1 MNTNMLQTTPRKSKN
16 FNIKKITPPSVRQ
29 PKLTKQDSFKSQSSR
44 NSKSPSSST
53 QTSQTIIKY
62 DRVITQPPKIKHPDR
77 RQTFT
82 VIDQEKQSPRVQ
94 KGKSMTKLLPIFE
107 RQPIMRKTVVSKT
120 FRGLLNQGQ
129 TQYISDHEL
138 QRSHVRKLDFK
149 LRGFNIGEK
158 GFDVELQKMISQMD
172 NQSLIDLCINGDK
185 DHKLKDIGIAQ
196 LIFNFQNNG
205 KRIVGLDLKLK
216 QVLLYYIKYY
226 VLIIKLIYIFKLSWN
241 EITDIG
247 VKHIG
252 NGLTYLTNLR
262 SLKLN
267 LGHNKFGSKSA
278 SCLASG
284 IKSLIHLKHLEID
297 ITNYGDELKMMDE
310 GVTTIIQS
318 FGYLKHL
325 RNLKFIV
332 QGQQITTQVFD
343 SLLNQL
349 SQTKKLASLEIDMDF
364 GRYEEYLGIQAQ
376 KLQQLLDICP
386 NLVNLKISRI
396 SLNQNTKLQRS
407 QFFLKL
413 FKQEFLNQISIQYT
427 NGYQFLNSDA
437 NFVDFKKQL
446 QEKRKTCMQL
456 IGFQHILSKHL
467 QDPKL
472 IIDDLYDVNS
482 NNEQ

>member
-1 MNTNMLQTTPRKSKN
+1 MNMLQTTPRKSKN
-16 FNIKKITPPSVRQ
+16 FSIKKITPPSVRQ
-29 PKLTKQDSFKSQSSR
+29 PKLTKQDSFKSSSSR
-44 NSKSPSSST
+44 NSKSPGSST

-62 DRVITQPPKIKHPDR
+62 DSIITQPPKIKHPDR

-82 VIDQEKQSPRVQ
+82 VIDQEKQSPRIQ
-94 KGKSMTKLLPIFE
+94 ISKKGKSMTKLLPIFE

-120 FRGLLNQGQ
+120 FRGFINQIQG
-129 TQYISDHEL
+129 QYISDYEL
-138 QRSHVRKLDFK
+138 QKSQIRKLDFK

-158 GFDVELQKMISQMD
+158 GFDVELQKMISLME
-172 NQSLIDLCINGDK
+172 NQNLIDLCIHGDK
-185 DHKLKDIGIAQ
+185 DHKLRDIGVAQ

-205 KRIVGLDLKLK
+205 KRIVCLDLKLN
-216 QVLLYYIKYY
+216 
-226 VLIIKLIYIFKLSWN
+226 WN

-252 NGLTYLTNLR
+252 NGLTYLINLR

-278 SCLASG
+278 SCLAQG

-297 ITNYGDELKMMDE
+297 ITNYGDDLKMMDE
-310 GVTTIIQS
+310 GVNTIIQS
-318 FGYLKHL
+318 FGSLKHL

-343 SLLNQL
+343 SLLNSL
-349 SQTKKLASLEIDMDF
+349 SQTKKLASIEIDMDF

-376 KLQQLLDICP
+376 KLQQLLDLCP

-396 SLNQNTKLQRS
+396 SLTQNTKLQRS

-413 FKQEFLNQISIQYT
+413 FKQEFLNQVSIQFT

-446 QEKRKTCMQL
+446 QEKRKTCIQL
-456 IGFQHILSKHL
+456 IGFKHVLSKHL
-467 QDPKL
+467 VDPQI
-472 IIDDLYDVNS
+472 IIDDLYDVDTNIKD
-482 NNEQ
+482 E

>member
-1 MNTNMLQTTPRKSKN
+1 MNMLQATPRKSKN
-16 FNIKKITPPSVRQ
+16 FSIKKITPPSVRQ
-29 PKLTKQDSFKSQSSR
+29 PKLTKQDSFKSSSSR
-44 NSKSPSSST
+44 NSKSPGSST

-62 DRVITQPPKIKHPDR
+62 DRIITQPPRIKHLNR

-82 VIDQEKQSPRVQ
+82 VIDQEKQSPRDQLQ
-94 KGKSMTKLLPIFE
+94 KKGQSMSKLLPIFE

-120 FRGLLNQGQ
+120 FKGFLNQGQ
-129 TQYISDHEL
+129 TQYISDHDL
-138 QRSHVRKLDFK
+138 QRSQISKLDFK

-158 GFDVELQKMISQMD
+158 GFDVELQKMVSMMD
-172 NQSLIDLCINGDK
+172 NQNLIDLCIHADK

-205 KRIVGLDLKLK
+205 KRIVCLDLKLNW
-216 QVLLYYIKYY
+216 
-226 VLIIKLIYIFKLSWN
+226 S

-252 NGLTYLTNLR
+252 NGLTYLINLR

-297 ITNYGDELKMMDE
+297 ITNYRDELKMMDE
-310 GVTTIIQS
+310 GVNTLIQS
-318 FGYLKHL
+318 FGSLKHL

-332 QGQQITTQVFD
+332 QGQQITTYVFD
-343 SLLNQL
+343 SLLNSL
-349 SQTKKLASLEIDMDF
+349 SQTKKLASLEVDMDF
-364 GRYEEYLGIQAQ
+364 GKYEEYLGIQAQ
-376 KLQQLLDICP
+376 KLQQLLDVCP

-396 SLNQNTKLQRS
+396 SLTQNTKLQRS

-413 FKQEFLNQISIQYT
+413 FKQQYLNQVSIQFT

-446 QEKRKTCMQL
+446 QEKRKTCIQL
-456 IGFQHILSKHL
+456 IGFKHVLSKYL
-467 QDPKL
+467 EDPQM
-472 IIDDLYDVNS
+472 IIDDLYDVSFNS
-482 NNEQ
+482 Q